1 MMSIWGVRRPLLAL
15 VALAGVLVVDGRA
28 VDGNE
33 RLGAYADEPK
43 LTLRASPRIVFNL
56 DEVLFIG
63 ELRGGDD
70 NYEELYCVSLEWVWD
85 DDTRSQSTPDC
96 DPYEPETSRIR
107 RIYSMRHRFQQNG
120 RYEVWLHLKQRDKA
134 VSSARTSIEVRGIRN

>member
-1 MMSIWGVRRPLLAL
+1 MRVWRVRRALLAL
-15 VALAGVLVVDGRA
+15 VALVGVLVVDGRV

-33 RLGAYADEPK
+33 RLGALAEEPK
-43 LTLRASPRIVFNL
+43 LTLRASPRIVFNP
-56 DEVLFIG
+56 DDVLFIG

-96 DPYEPETSRIR
+96 EPYEPETSRIR
-107 RIYSMRHRFQQNG
+107 RVYSMRHKFQGSG
-120 RYEVWLHLKQRDKA
+120 RYEVWLHLKQRDKI
-134 VSSARTSIEVRGIRN
+134 VSSARTSIEVRGFRN